1 MDLNLI
7 SQIVGI
13 VAGILAIITAL
24 FAGIRYFF
32 KKNAELTS
40 NVEQIDIRLDANDSL
55 YTQKSEGDKKIITP
69 EKNITVE
76 KISSSKY
83 KFPSIDFK
91 FRNTGNAVA
100 FLWEFSLDIIDI
112 KVNIEPVLSFDSY
125 IDNSGNLVIEVKNT
139 GWGDAKNVHVKIKN
153 EILNSCFSENECEFS
168 GEIKSNERKEIFLF
182 NGNRVANKLNQKID
196 QISVVCSYSD
206 EDNNEYTDEYY
217 VRGKKMEIG
226 ENGFQEIHHPP
237 IRHQMAPSDEI
248 YITYVDPDKLE
259 KEIPYPISRK
269 ILSGDV
275 ERFHIMVGSNKS
287 CKVSLRFVF
296 KVDKSEI
303 ITSEVFEISIYNPI
317 GSELNSEF
325 KDGNM
330 LKRDI
335 QKMDKENKELEKIQ
349 IKKMKRQLEHF
360 PFLEEKQ

>member
-112 KVNIEPVLSFDSY
+112 KVNIADS
-125 IDNSGNLVIEVKNT
+125 
-139 GWGDAKNVHVKIKN
+139 NVF
-153 EILNSCFSENECEFS
+153 C
-168 GEIKSNERKEIFLF
+168 
-182 NGNRVANKLNQKID
+182 
-196 QISVVCSYSD
+196 
-206 EDNNEYTDEYY
+206 
-217 VRGKKMEIG
+217 
-226 ENGFQEIHHPP
+226 
-237 IRHQMAPSDEI
+237 
-248 YITYVDPDKLE
+248 
-259 KEIPYPISRK
+259 
-269 ILSGDV
+269 
-275 ERFHIMVGSNKS
+275 
-287 CKVSLRFVF
+287 
-296 KVDKSEI
+296 
-303 ITSEVFEISIYNPI
+303 
-317 GSELNSEF
+317 
-325 KDGNM
+325 
-330 LKRDI
+330 
-335 QKMDKENKELEKIQ
+335 
-349 IKKMKRQLEHF
+349 
-360 PFLEEKQ
+360 